1 MDQHTGIRMCKYKE
15 VRREYGTI
23 HYEQTQVEVPELKI
37 NYNEL
42 FEMKKLSGED
52 FPEFEQEG
60 EIKKIEVKHKT
71 KEEKIKEISEET
83 KEKTEKEINQ
93 ELEELKEKEEKEELR
108 ELESEQKEE
117 QTIEPTEGPTEGP
130 TEEPTEEEKVEP
142 EPEPEPSESSGQ
154 KGGFLRKKIFVTN
167 LSVEKDKEMFQM

>member
-52 FPEFEQEG
+52 IPEFEQEEG
-60 EIKKIEVKHKT
+60 IKRVEVTHKS
-71 KEEKIKEISEET
+71 KEEKIKEISEKT
-83 KEKTEKEINQ
+83 KQKTEKEINQ
-93 ELEELKEKEEKEELR
+93 ELEELQEQEEKEELR

-117 QTIEPTEGPTEGP
+117 QTIEPTEGPTEEPTEGP
-130 TEEPTEEEKVEP
+130 TEEKLEP

-154 KGGFLRKKIFVTN
+154 KGGFLRKKIYVTN